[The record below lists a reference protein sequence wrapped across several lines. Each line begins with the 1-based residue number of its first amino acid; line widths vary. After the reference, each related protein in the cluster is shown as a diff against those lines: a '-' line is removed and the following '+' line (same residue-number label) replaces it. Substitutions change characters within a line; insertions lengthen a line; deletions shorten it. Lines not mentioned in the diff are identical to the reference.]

1 MPATLVAGCAD
12 MKTTLRQITDLAVTI
27 FLVDQGVSPAAKDF
41 DEVDVWLAVVDHFVR
56 SSKLS
61 KSLARCAV
69 QDCDGLKEG
78 KRPGGLVG

>member
-1 MPATLVAGCAD
+1 MLDFSSDHDNVVASEIGSTCS
-12 MKTTLRQITDLAVTI
+12 
-27 FLVDQGVSPAAKDF
+27 FVSCVSELEGF

-78 KRPGGLVG
+78 KRP